1 MARQSRSSKG
11 VCCQAGFLALAMLC
25 ATPALADGPAGSE
38 LLIIGALREGQ
49 ALDSGR
55 LSVSELRPGA
65 VDQVQL
71 RTYLA
76 MAPETDGAAD
86 ADESLAMLAALSLTD
101 DEAALLQ
108 TASAYVG
115 QPGLMPRSQMGMDGV
130 WEFPRRPDSD
140 EMDMLVGQHWR
151 IVLNDESQVLFL
163 GPDRT
168 FGFDDFLDIIN
179 PLQHIP
185 LISVGYRAL
194 TGDEIYGA
202 ARLIELGM
210 GPAAGAGTVFDLAL
224 ESTTGATM
232 EDHAMAALFG
242 NGNADNLASIYT
254 DEQQVA
260 DRGILRRGSNQ

>member
-1 MARQSRSSKG
+1 MTRGSRSSNG
-11 VCCQAGFLALAMLC
+11 VRLQAGLALAMSLLC
-25 ATPALADGPAGSE
+25 AAPALADGASNPPS
-38 LLIIGALREGQ
+38 LILGALREGL

-71 RTYLA
+71 RSYLA
-76 MAPETDGAAD
+76 MGLAEAD
-86 ADESLAMLAALSLTD
+86 QSLAVLAALDLPD
-101 DEAALLQ
+101 DERALVQ

-115 QPGLMPRSQMGMDGV
+115 QPGLMPRSQLGWDGV

-140 EMDMLVGQHWR
+140 EMDMLVGQPWR
-151 IVLNDESQVLFL
+151 IVPNDESQVLFL

-168 FGFDDFLDIIN
+168 FGFDDFLDVIN

-185 LISVGYRAL
+185 LINVGYRAL
-194 TGDEIYGA
+194 TGDEIHGA

-224 ESTTGATM
+224 QSTTGATM
-232 EDHAMAALFG
+232 EDHAVAALFG
-242 NGNADNLASIYT
+242 TDADDLASIYR
-254 DEQQVA
+254 DDQQLA
-260 DRGILRRGSNQ
+260 DRRLRRRGSNQ

>member
-1 MARQSRSSKG
+1 MTRRSRNSNG
-11 VCCQAGFLALAMLC
+11 VRRAGLALAMAMLC
-25 ATPALADGPAGSE
+25 AAPAVAQAPAGSE
-38 LLIIGALREGQ
+38 LLILGALREGQ

-55 LSVSELRPGA
+55 LSVSELRPGS

-71 RTYLA
+71 QTYLA
-76 MAPETDGAAD
+76 MAPD
-86 ADESLAMLAALSLTD
+86 ADVPADEGLMLLAALSLTE
-101 DEAALLQ
+101 DEAALVQ
-108 TASAYVG
+108 TAAAYVG
-115 QPGLMPRSQMGMDGV
+115 EPGLMPRSQRGWDGV

-140 EMDMLVGQHWR
+140 ELDMLVGQRWR
-151 IVLNDESQVLFL
+151 IVPNDESQVLFL

-202 ARLIELGM
+202 ARLIEMGM

-224 ESTTGATM
+224 ESTTGGTM

-242 NGNADNLASIYT
+242 TGDANDLASVYRE
-254 DEQQVA
+254 DKQVA
-260 DRGILRRGSNQ
+260 DRRLLRRGSNQ

>member
-1 MARQSRSSKG
+1 MTRGSQNSSGLRAGLVLAMA
-11 VCCQAGFLALAMLC
+11 VCCAG
-25 ATPALADGPAGSE
+25 PALADGSE
-38 LLIIGALREGQ
+38 LLIIDALREGQ

-55 LSVSELRPGA
+55 LSISELRPGA
-65 VDQVQL
+65 VDQAQL

-76 MAPETDGAAD
+76 MTSEPGVSAGAD
-86 ADESLAMLAALSLTD
+86 DNLALLAALSLTE
-101 DEAALLQ
+101 DEAAVLQ

-115 QPGLMPRSQMGMDGV
+115 QPGLMPRSQLGTDGV

-140 EMDMLVGQHWR
+140 EMDMLVGQQWR
-151 IVLNDESQVLFL
+151 IVPNDESQVLFL
-163 GPDRT
+163 GADRT

-194 TGDEIYGA
+194 TGDEMHGA

-224 ESTTGATM
+224 ESTTGGTM
-232 EDHAMAALFG
+232 EDHAIAALFG
-242 NGNADNLASIYT
+242 TGDSDDLASVYRE
-254 DEQQVA
+254 DQQLA
-260 DRGILRRGSNQ
+260 DRRLQRRGSNQ